1 LATIQKHF
9 PAAVRKAKM
18 YKIFLV
24 VILQLSGFNSTVG
37 QENDFSINR

>member
-1 LATIQKHF
+1 
-9 PAAVRKAKM
+9 M

-37 QENDFSINR
+37 MKMIFLLTDN